1 MSVTPCGIINVCPRK
16 MRTPGFKLRTS
27 GGVDTRVVMD
37 SKNVTTTETVLLRA
51 LVSVVQSPGV
61 VLGTQLL
68 AVIQITVLGVTLLSV
83 AVFKHR

>member
-1 MSVTPCGIINVCPRK
+1 M
-16 MRTPGFKLRTS
+16 RTS

-83 AVFKHR
+83 AVFKHRRTVVITSTMLPSL